1 MQLSTVYGHA
11 HSMSIHVVVVSVAL
25 CSMSE
30 GLGQRSFCEHVNMV
44 DALCTWLMGEWS
56 EGGLNE

>member
-1 MQLSTVYGHA
+1 
-11 HSMSIHVVVVSVAL
+11 MSIHVVVVSVAL